1 VTITSKAY
9 SKSRQRGSDE
19 QATVAKNAAL
29 CGDVQLHPGCRILSR
44 AVLRGEGACV
54 VIGAGSTVQS
64 DTVLHADPGFPLH
77 VERNVTI
84 GHGAILVGCT
94 IREGTQVG
102 MQTVIETGVVVGR
115 NCVITPGAYL
125 KKGRVFPDNSLI
137 VGSPAQVMRTLKPA
151 PAAAA
156 PAAPAAPRPQA
167 DAAPPTRRLEAAL
180 C

>member
-1 VTITSKAY
+1 MTITSKAF

-29 CGDVQLHPGCRILSR
+29 CGDVQLHPSCRILAR

>member
-1 VTITSKAY
+1 VTITSKAF

-29 CGDVQLHPGCRILSR
+29 CGDVQLHPSCRILAR

>member
-1 VTITSKAY
+1 VTITSKAF

-29 CGDVQLHPGCRILSR
+29 CGDVQLHPGCRILAR

>member
-29 CGDVQLHPGCRILSR
+29 CGDVQLHPGCRILAR